1 MAQREGACKVVR
13 FGGDLGAMLRAF
25 GPGSGGK
32 IIDASREEI
41 PAKASWIDLEEPTE
55 AEEALV
61 EKCLGID
68 IPTQAELGEIEPS
81 SRLYERDGALF
92 MTISALT
99 GVTEGEPTTVPIG
112 FVLAKD
118 RLVTIR
124 YATPKPV
131 LAFLGHAQR
140 EPGLVKDGPTALLRL
155 LDALVDRLADELE
168 VAAAEMESI
177 SAAVFARKL
186 EARRIKAD
194 ELTQRLTQVGR
205 AQTLVARA
213 RYSAVTTGRMLSFL
227 QGSGIWSD
235 SRHHGLRD
243 HLESIAVDTRALT
256 EHASFLTDS
265 LTFLLDATLGLISI
279 EQNAAMKL
287 FSWVAAVF
295 LPPSVV
301 AGFFGMNFHYF
312 PALAW
317 PPGSH
322 AGLALMVLSAILP
335 YAYFKWRRWI

>member
-1 MAQREGACKVVR
+1 
-13 FGGDLGAMLRAF
+13 MLRAF
-25 GPGSGGK
+25 GPGAGGK
-32 IIDASREEI
+32 IIDATREEI
-41 PAKASWIDLEEPTE
+41 PLKATWIDLEEATG

-61 EKCLGID
+61 ERCLKIG
-68 IPTQAELGEIEPS
+68 IPTRAELAEIEPS
-81 SRLYERDGALF
+81 SRLYERGGALF
-92 MTISALT
+92 MTLSALT

-112 FVLAKD
+112 FVLTGS

-124 YATPKPV
+124 YATPKPL
-131 LAFLGHAQR
+131 LAFLGHAER
-140 EPGLVKDGPTALLRL
+140 EPQLVKDGPTALLRL

-168 VAAAEMESI
+168 VAAAEMEAI
-177 SAAVFARKL
+177 STSVFARKL

-194 ELTQRLTQVGR
+194 ELTARLTQVGR
-205 AQTLVARA
+205 TQTLVARA

-227 QGSGIWSD
+227 LGSGHFSNAKN
-235 SRHHGLRD
+235 RALRD
-243 HLESIAVDTRALT
+243 HLESIAVDARALT

-295 LPPSVV
+295 LPSSVV
-301 AGFFGMNFHYF
+301 VGFFGMNFHYF
-312 PALAW
+312 PELTW
-317 PPGSH
+317 PGGSH
-322 AGLALMVLSAILP
+322 SALLVMLVSMILP

>member
-1 MAQREGACKVVR
+1 
-13 FGGDLGAMLRAF
+13 MLRAF
-25 GPGSGGK
+25 GPAGGK
-32 IIDASREEI
+32 IIDAERDKI
-41 PAKASWIDLEEPTE
+41 PANASWIDLEEPTA

-61 EKCLGID
+61 ERSLKID
-68 IPTQAELGEIEPS
+68 VPTQAELAEIEPS
-81 SRLYERDGALF
+81 SRLYERDGTLF

-112 FVLAKD
+112 FVLSGNK
-118 RLVTIR
+118 LVTLR

-131 LAFLGHAQR
+131 LAFLSHAER
-140 EPGLVKDGPTALLRL
+140 ESAVVKDGPTALLRL

-168 VAAAEMESI
+168 VAAAEMEAI
-177 SAAVFARKL
+177 SGRVFSRNL
-186 EARRIKAD
+186 EARRIPAEK
-194 ELTQRLTQVGR
+194 LTALLTHVGR
-205 AQTLVARA
+205 TQTLVARA
-213 RYSAVTTGRMLSFL
+213 RYSAVTTGRMMSFL
-227 QGSGIWSD
+227 GGSGIWSD
-235 SRHHGLRD
+235 AANKARLA
-243 HLESIAVDTRALT
+243 HLESLSADARALS

-265 LTFLLDATLGLISI
+265 LTFLLDATLGLISV

-301 AGFFGMNFHYF
+301 AGFFGMNFHVF

-317 PPGSH
+317 PMGSH
-322 AGLALMVLSAILP
+322 AGLAIMIGSGILP

>member
-1 MAQREGACKVVR
+1 
-13 FGGDLGAMLRAF
+13 MLRAF
-25 GPGSGGK
+25 GPGAGGK
-32 IIDASREEI
+32 IIDAAREKI
-41 PAKASWIDLEEPTE
+41 PAKATWIDLEEATP

-61 EKCLGID
+61 ERCLGIG
-68 IPTQAELGEIEPS
+68 IPTQSELAEIEPS

-92 MTISALT
+92 MTLSALT

-112 FVLAKD
+112 FVLAGN

-131 LAFLGHAQR
+131 LAFLDHARR
-140 EPGLVKDGPTALLRL
+140 EPTLVKDGPTALLRL

-168 VAAAEMESI
+168 VAAAEIDEI
-177 SAAVFARKL
+177 SSAVFAKKL
-186 EARRIKAD
+186 EARRINAD
-194 ELTQRLTQVGR
+194 ELTARLTHVGR
-205 AQTLVARA
+205 IQTLVARA
-213 RYSAVTTGRMLSFL
+213 RYSAVTTGRVLSFL
-227 QGSGIWSD
+227 LGSGIWND
-235 SRHHGLRD
+235 GKGRALRD

-295 LPPSVV
+295 LPPTLI
-301 AGFFGMNFHYF
+301 AGIYGMNFDYF
-312 PALAW
+312 PELQW
-317 PPGSH
+317 HNGYYLS
-322 AGLALMVLSAILP
+322 LALMLASAVLP